1 MGTVMRRSLSQ
12 AEQVYLERLNTNL
25 IHAQR
30 AMEGAVDFLREQ
42 HKASAADGWVLEDL
56 TVGFVREMSSQ
67 VISPDELARLEKDPG
82 EG

>member
-30 AMEGAVDFLREQ
+30 AVSDAVDFLRDQ
-42 HKASAADGWVLEDL
+42 HEAQASDGWRLEDL
-56 TVGFVREMSSQ
+56 SVGFVRE
-67 VISPDELARLEKDPG
+67 IETGELAELENDLG